1 MNYAE
6 LLEFSPKLHEIAKK
20 HHIRSLRVFGS
31 VARGCETPKSDVD
44 FLLEM
49 EEGVSLMNIAG
60 FAYEAEKLLGIR
72 VDVVPTSILPKFTDR
87 NFVEN
92 VQKDSIPF

>member
-6 LLEFSPKLHEIAKK
+6 LLKFSPQIHDMAKK
-20 HHIRSLRVFGS
+20 YHIRSLWIFGS
-31 VARGCETPKSDVD
+31 VARGCGTPRSDVD

-60 FAYEAEKLLGIR
+60 FAYEAEMLLGVR
-72 VDVVPTSILPKFTDR
+72 VDVVPTSILPKLTDR
-87 NFVEN
+87 NFAES